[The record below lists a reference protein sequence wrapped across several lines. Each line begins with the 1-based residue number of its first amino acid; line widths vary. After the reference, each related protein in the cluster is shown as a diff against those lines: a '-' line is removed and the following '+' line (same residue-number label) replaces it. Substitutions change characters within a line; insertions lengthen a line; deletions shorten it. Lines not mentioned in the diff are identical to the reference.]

1 MFDIDIGVG
10 VAGQPAAVNDSG
22 PPTVV
27 ADPLTP
33 PPSLSTSE
41 PPLKR
46 AKPMARVNDNDP
58 TDDESDIV
66 CWAGMWWKRKPAVG
80 MSAKTAPASPDLLY
94 ATRKSICMGM
104 GNAHTDDNCPVLL
117 ATLSDNDEDLSEEER
132 LPPVLRLPANELR
145 FLGECLKCCR
155 SLRGSLRSP
164 WFMPGTPRRQ

>member
-1 MFDIDIGVG
+1 
-10 VAGQPAAVNDSG
+10 
-22 PPTVV
+22 
-27 ADPLTP
+27 
-33 PPSLSTSE
+33 
-41 PPLKR
+41 
-46 AKPMARVNDNDP
+46 MARVNDNDP